1 MADQYFNFKKE
12 CFKAKGIEDVK
23 LQNTANRYVLLVV
36 FKFNVLS
43 TYFSYPD
50 YISTKID
57 VRLPRDSLSSLKS
70 SKF

>member
-1 MADQYFNFKKE
+1 MINQKKS
-12 CFKAKGIEDVK
+12 
-23 LQNTANRYVLLVV
+23 NTEYNQFLVV

-70 SKF
+70 SKFFV